1 MALKELLYFYSIVS
15 SSGKNRNKKNMLS
28 LRVLARMKHGNLHK
42 MLSLYSAWC
51 IVSSQ
56 RIFIIVAKQRVKE
69 EPGSIS
75 WAKE

>member
-1 MALKELLYFYSIVS
+1 
-15 SSGKNRNKKNMLS
+15 MLS